1 MIIMQSIIY
10 VDLSPIRLRKLEN
23 LLQENFYTNTLNSG
37 FALVEFLNSRP
48 KFDLVVF
55 LLDTMNGEMI
65 QIIEKT
71 MPYLHKLDKPAVVIS
86 SQFKFQDKKTAV
98 KLGIASLFE
107 YDDLSH
113 PDFCNELSKIA
124 KNPPMRMHHWNK
136 EEVLEEHVS
145 FNYKPKFSKRAFDM
159 LVSGA
164 VLLLCSPIYGIIS
177 LLIRLESKGPV
188 FYTSKRVGAGYQIF
202 NFYKFRTMDPDADK
216 KLKQLS
222 HLNQYAKAGAVVAVG
237 AVGEDLQDEA
247 EFTHCDEC
255 IIKDI
260 ACTNLLY
267 NDTGRPQCEKVFLMQ
282 KRNAKDTF
290 FKISNDPR
298 ITRLGK
304 FLRNSSL
311 DEIPQLLNVFKGDM
325 SIVGNRPLPLYEAEK
340 LTKDMFAKRFLAPA
354 GLTGLWQVTKRGK
367 GGPMSE
373 EERISLDN
381 TYADHYGFWFDVK
394 LILKT
399 IPALFQKENV

>member
-1 MIIMQSIIY
+1 MQSIIY
-10 VDLSPIRLRKLEN
+10 VDLSPIRLKKLER
-23 LLQENFYTNTLNSG
+23 LLEENFYNITLNSG

-55 LLDTMNGEMI
+55 LLDSMDEEMI
-65 QIIEKT
+65 KTLEKT
-71 MPYLHKLDKPAVVIS
+71 MPYLHKLDKPAVVVS
-86 SQFKFQDKKTAV
+86 SQFKFQDKKTAI

-107 YDDLSH
+107 YDDLDH
-113 PDFCNELSKIA
+113 PDFCNELTKVA
-124 KNPPMRMHHWNK
+124 ENPPMRMHHWNK
-136 EEVLEEHVS
+136 EEVIEEHVS
-145 FNYKPKFSKRAFDM
+145 FNFKPKLSKRAFDV

-164 VLLLCSPIYGIIS
+164 VLLLCSPVYAIIS
-177 LLIRLESKGPV
+177 VLIRMESKGPI

-202 NFYKFRTMDPDADK
+202 NFYKFRTMVPDADK

-222 HLNQYAKAGAVVAVG
+222 HLNQYATVG
-237 AVGEDLQDEA
+237 ALAGDLEEEA

-255 IIKDI
+255 VMKNM

-267 NDTGRPQCEKVFLMQ
+267 DDTGRPQCEKVFLMQ

-298 ITRLGK
+298 ITQLGK

-311 DEIPQLLNVFKGDM
+311 DEIPQLWNVFKGDM

-381 TYADHYGFWFDVK
+381 TYADHYGFWFDIK

-399 IPALFQKENV
+399 VPALFQKENV

>member
-1 MIIMQSIIY
+1 MQSIIY
-10 VDLSPIRLRKLEN
+10 VDLSPIRLKKLEE
-23 LLQENFYTNTLNSG
+23 LLEENFYLKVVNSG
-37 FALVEFLNSRP
+37 FALIEFLNSRP
-48 KFDLVVF
+48 KFDLVLF
-55 LLDTMNGEMI
+55 SMDEMDDEIIRTI
-65 QIIEKT
+65 QKT
-71 MPYLHKLDKPAVVIS
+71 TPYLHALDKPSVIVS
-86 SQFKFQDKKTAV
+86 SHFTFQDKKIAV
-98 KLGIASLFE
+98 KEGIASLFE
-107 YDDLSH
+107 LEDIHH

-124 KNPPMRMHHWNK
+124 SNPPMRTHHWNK
-136 EEVLEEHVS
+136 EEIIEEHVA
-145 FNYKPKFSKRAFDM
+145 FEYKPKFSKRAFDI

-164 VLLLCSPIYGIIS
+164 VLLLCSPIYGLLA
-177 LLIRLESKGPV
+177 LLIRLESKGPI

-202 NFYKFRTMDPDADK
+202 DFYKFRSMVPDADT

-222 HLNQYAKAGAVVAVG
+222 HLNQYATVSDF
-237 AVGEDLQDEA
+237 EENMPEEE

-255 IIKDI
+255 IMKNIG
-260 ACTNLLY
+260 CTNLLY
-267 NDTGRPQCEKVFLMQ
+267 DDTGKPQCEKVFLEQ
-282 KRNAKDTF
+282 KRNTKDTF

-298 ITRLGK
+298 ITPLGK

-311 DEIPQLLNVFKGDM
+311 DEIPQLWNVFKGDM

-381 TYADHYGFWFDVK
+381 TYADHYGFWFDIK